1 MKLKELQDLIFDDLI
16 LDDGEHQYKDIY
28 KYGEIFEKLS
38 NSEVIG
44 IRTDGSYLII
54 SVR

>member
-16 LDDGEHQYKDIY
+16 IVDGKNRYKDIY
-28 KYGEIFEKLS
+28 KYGEIFERLS
-38 NSEVIG
+38 NLEVIG
-44 IRTDGSYLII
+44 IRSEDTYIVI